1 MTSANDIRPLPNN
14 WARCSIGDVLLPV
27 DKIDPQS
34 DPDREIIY
42 IDISSIDNEKNRI
55 GETKSVLLKEAPS
68 RARQVVKSGDVLFS
82 TVRPYLRNIAAVRPE
97 HDGEVAS
104 TGFSVLRPATGI
116 EPAFLFYKAISSDF
130 VNSLSRKQY
139 GVSYPAV
146 KDEQVRAE
154 WIDLP
159 PEAEQLRIIAKI
171 EELFSELDSGID
183 SLKTAREQ
191 LCVYRQALLKNAFE
205 GKLTTLW
212 REKNA
217 DKLETVEHISA
228 RISTE
233 SEAGYQE
240 QCETWKLAFGEWEAA
255 GAVGKQPARPIKP
268 SPVLPI
274 VDSATA
280 ELPSLPKGWAW
291 TRLGFIAEISGG
303 LTKNQ
308 KRNELPRRMKYL
320 RVANVYSDRVKL
332 DEVLEIGVTAEEA
345 RKTALEPGDLLIVEG
360 NGSIEQIGRV
370 AMWGGELPD
379 CGHQNHLIRARVT
392 TRSNPRFFLNFM
404 LSPLGRKLIVKVAS
418 STTGL
423 HTLSTS
429 KVFNLLVPVTTP
441 TEEALVLTQIE
452 EKLSNIDKLLED
464 IDTQTKRANLLR
476 QAILRKAFS
485 GELVAQSPED
495 EPASAMLERIKAE
508 KAGRQAK
515 NYTNKRE
522 KAA

>member
-1 MTSANDIRPLPNN
+1 MNGTQFNLPQN
-14 WARCSIGDVLLPV
+14 WAPTTIGQICTALQYGYTASASTEPCGPRFLRITDIQNGQVQWSSVPYCEIDDRQASKYELQTGDIVFARTGGTVGKSFLISSVPERAV
-27 DKIDPQS
+27 FASYLIRLSAHSEINPKFLYYFFQSADYWEQIGLKKGGLQGNINATTLSSLELTVCPLSEQRRIVAKID
-34 DPDREIIY
+34 
-42 IDISSIDNEKNRI
+42 
-55 GETKSVLLKEAPS
+55 
-68 RARQVVKSGDVLFS
+68 
-82 TVRPYLRNIAAVRPE
+82 
-97 HDGEVAS
+97 
-104 TGFSVLRPATGI
+104 
-116 EPAFLFYKAISSDF
+116 
-130 VNSLSRKQY
+130 
-139 GVSYPAV
+139 
-146 KDEQVRAE
+146 
-154 WIDLP
+154 
-159 PEAEQLRIIAKI
+159 
-171 EELFSELDSGID
+171 ELFSELDAGID
-183 SLKTAREQ
+183 NLKTARDQ

-205 GKLTTLW
+205 GKLTTPW

-217 DKLETVEHISA
+217 DKLETVEHIFA
-228 RISTE
+228 RIRTE
-233 SEAGYQE
+233 SEARYQAQWE
-240 QCETWKLAFGEWEAA
+240 DWKLAVEEWEAA
-255 GAVGKQPARPIKP
+255 GAVGKQPARPAKP
-268 SPVLPI
+268 SAALPI
-274 VDSATA
+274 VDSAPA
-280 ELPSLPKGWAW
+280 KLPCLPKGWAW
-291 TRLGFIAEISGG
+291 TRLGFVAEISGG

-320 RVANVYSDRVKL
+320 RVANVYSDQVKL
-332 DEVLEIGVTAEEA
+332 NEVLEIGVTAEEA

-429 KVFNLLVPVTTP
+429 KIFNLLVPVTTP

-464 IDTQTKRANLLR
+464 IDEQTLRANLLR
-476 QAILRKAFS
+476 QAIFKKAFS
-485 GELVAQSPED
+485 GELVAQSPND

-515 NYTNKRE
+515 DYTNKRE